1 MKSYLIDSVKKI
13 VNSYNGKDINPSLY
27 LDKFIGPVDEKDA
40 KVELKKVT
48 ELNSIYNPNS
58 RYNILKN
65 LPGFEQK
72 KFKTNSSFTLHLSR
86 NSVLENAGICLHP
99 VYGCVYIPGSGIKGL
114 ARHYAEQ
121 VWLKSNETEE
131 NKKLIIDIFGNENTE
146 KKHEN
151 LRAGKIVFH
160 DAFPEKAENILE
172 VSINNCHHQDYY
184 TSEGKNPP
192 GDWENPVPT
201 YYLNV
206 KIGTTFIFS
215 ISLRQDIKVDDN
227 KNLIDSTWEL
237 LANALNYM
245 GLGAKTSSGFGI
257 FTETDKNEIKLDE
270 NADDVFK
277 IELTSPAFFAKT
289 ELEKEYNF
297 NGYDLTSEQSEC
309 DLTVPTLRG
318 QLRWWWRTIY
328 SYYLSY
334 PDLYKLES
342 LIWGGLKN
350 ESAVKIIIQKNH
362 NLYPQLLN
370 FQEIGQNKNGGKIL
384 KKRPRQD
391 INLDLIRYK
400 RNDILPLAYLYY
412 GMDNLI
418 NIKINGQEIKK
429 RKTRYYLPEGAQWT
443 IKFDCK
449 DVKDGNILITK
460 NEVLN
465 EAKKALFLL
474 TTYGGVGAKSGK
486 GFGSI
491 NLSKKMDFEIN
502 DLPNKEII
510 KKLNIGKSIEDN
522 KMLPVPSL
530 NFIKK
535 LDNPLVVEEVQSPF
549 EILNYIG
556 EIYFVFCTKCK
567 HKPIKKVL
575 GLPRDIKYPG
585 YDPLEENTE
594 LYKYVERHKISNN
607 KDIRKSSP
615 IHFHISKIN
624 NSKYKIELLCFKE
637 NSVTNNSKDVNDII
651 DKFVNFFP

>member
-1 MKSYLIDSVKKI
+1 MKSYLIDSVKRI

-48 ELNSIYNPNS
+48 ELNSIYNPKS
-58 RYNILKN
+58 RDNVLKN

-72 KFKTNSSFTLHLSR
+72 KFKTNSPFTLHLSG

-206 KIGTTFIFS
+206 KMGTTFIFS
-215 ISLRQDIKVDDN
+215 ISLRQDIKVEEDKGKLLSN
-227 KNLIDSTWEL
+227 TWEIL
-237 LANALNYM
+237 VGALANF
-245 GLGAKTSSGFGI
+245 GIGAKTSSGFGI
-257 FTETDKNEIKLDE
+257 FTETDKNGIKLDE
-270 NADDVFK
+270 NANDVFK

-289 ELEKEYNF
+289 ELEKEYNS

-328 SYYLSY
+328 SYYLPY

-362 NLYPQLLN
+362 NLDPKLLRN
-370 FQEIGQNKNGGKIL
+370 QQDSKDSITYKNL
-384 KKRPRQD
+384 E
-391 INLDLIRYK
+391 
-400 RNDILPLAYLYY
+400 YLYY
-412 GMDNLI
+412 GMNNRI
-418 NIKINGQEIKK
+418 NITVNGQQIKK

-535 LDNPLVVEEVQSPF
+535 LDNPLVVGKESPF
-549 EILNYIG
+549 EVLNYIG
-556 EIYFVFCTKCK
+556 KIYFRFCNDEHK
-567 HKPIKKVL
+567 HEPIKKVL
-575 GLPRDIKYPG
+575 GLPRDIKAFG
-585 YDPLEENTE
+585 YNPLEENTE